1 MDAMSVDVELA
12 EVRDFLAGHHPFD
25 DIPVPQLERL
35 AHQLRIEYF
44 RRGTRIIA
52 RGEDNHH
59 LYVVRSGAV
68 ELHDM
73 HGGFMDR
80 GEVGTSFGSFTL
92 VQGNPAQFEAVA
104 LEDTL
109 CLVMGAETFHA
120 LATAHPTFAHFFDL
134 QRTSRMRGAVASLH
148 LTSSGGAILKTRAT
162 DIISRPAVWVTA
174 TASIQEA
181 ARAMSEHRVSCLLV
195 LDESKLVGIVT
206 DRDLRNRVVAAG
218 IDTDLPVTCIMTPD
232 PFVGSSDALAFQ
244 VLMEMTSRNIHH
256 LPILDPEGTPEG
268 VITTTDLMRLE
279 QTNPIYLVGDITQ
292 AHDISAVAEVSKRLA
307 PVVELLVN
315 QDASAEDIG
324 RIVTAVG
331 DAVERR
337 LLGLAEQHLGPPPV
351 PYCWV
356 SLGSRARQEQALA
369 ADQDNALI
377 LDNDVQPEHAAY
389 FEALASFVCDALVE
403 CGYPRCPGDVM
414 ATNPRW
420 RVSLNGW
427 RQEFTTWLT
436 EPVPDAI
443 LRASIFFDMRP
454 VYGDPRLFHKL
465 RKHFLKQA
473 PSSKL
478 FLAHL
483 TKRAVENE
491 PPLGFFRGFVLEKQ
505 GANRATLDIKRGGV
519 GAVVE
524 VARVLALS
532 IGSRAVN
539 TQTRIAAAVDAGTLS
554 PERGE
559 DLRDA
564 FEFIS
569 YVRLR
574 HQAAQVRAGKETDN
588 FVAPDDLSSFEKRHL
603 REAFAI
609 VRSAQSSLSHRYP
622 STYIS

>member
-1 MDAMSVDVELA
+1 MSLDVELA
-12 EVRDFLAGHHPFD
+12 EVRDFLAEHHPFD
-25 DIPVPQLERL
+25 DLPRQQLERL
-35 AHQLRIEYF
+35 ATMLKIEYF

-80 GEVGTSFGSFTL
+80 GEVGTSFGSYTL
-92 VQGNPAQFEAVA
+92 VQGNPANFEAVA
-104 LEDTL
+104 LEDSL
-109 CLVMGAETFHA
+109 CLVMDADTFHG
-120 LATAHPTFAHFFDL
+120 LSTTYPIFGHYFDL

-148 LTSSGGAILKTRAT
+148 LTNSGGAILKTSAT
-162 DIISRPAVWVTA
+162 DILNRPAVSVQA
-174 TASIQEA
+174 TESIRSA
-181 ARAMSEHRVSCLLV
+181 ALVMCHKRVSCLLI
-195 LDESKLVGIVT
+195 LDEGKLVGIVT

-218 IDTDLPVTCIMTPD
+218 IDTDLPVTCVMTPD
-232 PFVGSSDALAFQ
+232 PFTGSADALAFQ
-244 VLMEMTSRNIHH
+244 ILMEMTSRNIHH
-256 LPILDPEGTPEG
+256 LPILSPDGTPEG

-292 AHDISAVAEVSKRLA
+292 AQDVSAVAEVSKRLA
-307 PVVELLVN
+307 PIVQVPGT
-315 QDASAEDIG
+315 QDAGAGDIG

-337 LLGLAEQHLGPPPV
+337 VLGLAEAHLGPPPV

-377 LDNDVQPEHAAY
+377 LDNDVRPEHAAY
-389 FEALASFVCDALVE
+389 FEALATFVCDALVE
-403 CGYPRCPGDVM
+403 CGYPSCPGDVM

-420 RVSLNGW
+420 RVPLSQW
-427 RQEFTTWLT
+427 RTEYTTWLT

-454 VYGDPRLFHKL
+454 IYGDPRLFHKL
-465 RKHFLKQA
+465 RKHFLKHA

-483 TKRAVENE
+483 TKRAIENE

-505 GANRATLDIKRGGV
+505 GSNRATLDIKRGGV

-524 VARVLALS
+524 LARVLALS

-539 TQTRIAAAVDAGTLS
+539 TQTRLAAAVDAGALS
-554 PERGE
+554 PERGQ

-574 HQAAQVRAGKETDN
+574 HQAAQVRAGKDTDN

>member
-218 IDTDLPVTCIMTPD
+218 IDTDLPVTCIMTAD

-337 LLGLAEQHLGPPPV
+337 LLGLAEQHLGGDTA
-351 PYCWV
+351 
-356 SLGSRARQEQALA
+356 LGGV
-369 ADQDNALI
+369 DQLHAGGRLGAHQGFDLGDCI
-377 LDNDVQPEHAAY
+377 GVQP
-389 FEALASFVCDALVE
+389 FELVQHHQVGGGQLVFE
-403 CGYPRCPGDVM
+403 QFCQR
-414 ATNPRW
+414 
-420 RVSLNGW
+420 RVVV
-427 RQEFTTWLT
+427 Q
-436 EPVPDAI
+436 V
-443 LRASIFFDMRP
+443 
-454 VYGDPRLFHKL
+454 V
-465 RKHFLKQA
+465 
-473 PSSKL
+473 
-478 FLAHL
+478 
-483 TKRAVENE
+483 
-491 PPLGFFRGFVLEKQ
+491 
-505 GANRATLDIKRGGV
+505 V
-519 GAVVE
+519 GAALGIDGHRVFGKLAGKHGGRIDHGDHGVHGE
-524 VARVLALS
+524 GVA
-532 IGSRAVN
+532 
-539 TQTRIAAAVDAGTLS
+539 
-554 PERGE
+554 
-559 DLRDA
+559 DLRPLEGLDHG
-564 FEFIS
+564 
-569 YVRLR
+569 L
-574 HQAAQVRAGKETDN
+574 G
-588 FVAPDDLSSFEKRHL
+588 
-603 REAFAI
+603 
-609 VRSAQSSLSHRYP
+609 
-622 STYIS
+622 

>member
-1 MDAMSVDVELA
+1 MSLDVELA
-12 EVRDFLAGHHPFD
+12 EIRDFLAAHHPFD
-25 DIPVPQLERL
+25 DVPLPQLERL
-35 AHQLRIEYF
+35 TSRLRVEYF

-73 HGGFMDR
+73 HGSFMDR
-80 GEVGTSFGSFTL
+80 GEVGTSFGSYTL
-92 VQGNPAQFEAVA
+92 VQGNPANFEAVA

-109 CLVMGAETFHA
+109 CLVMDADTFHE
-120 LATAHPTFAHFFDL
+120 LAAAHPSVAHFYDL

-148 LTSSGGAILKTRAT
+148 LTTSGGAILKTKAT
-162 DIISRPAVWVTA
+162 DILTRPAVSVPA
-174 TASIQEA
+174 KASIQEA
-181 ARAMSEHRVSCLLV
+181 ARVMTAHRVSSLLV
-195 LDESKLVGIVT
+195 VEEFRLVGIVT

-218 IDTDLPVTCIMTPD
+218 IDTGLPVSCIMTAD
-232 PFVGSSDALAFQ
+232 PFTGSADALAFQ

-256 LPILDPEGTPEG
+256 LPILGPDGGPEG

-279 QTNPIYLVGDITQ
+279 QSNPIYLVGDITQ
-292 AHDISAVAEVSKRLA
+292 APDVAAVAEVSRRLA
-307 PVVELLVN
+307 PVVELLVT

-337 LLGLAEQHLGPPPV
+337 LLGLAEAHLGPPPV

-377 LDNDVQPEHAAY
+377 LDNDLQPEHAAY
-389 FEALASFVCDALVE
+389 FEALATFVCDALVE

-420 RVSLNGW
+420 RVPLATW
-427 RQEFTTWLT
+427 RSEFTTWLT

-473 PSSKL
+473 PSAKL

-483 TKRAVENE
+483 TKRAGENE
-491 PPLGFFRGFVLEKQ
+491 PPLGFFRGFVLEKH

-524 VARVLALS
+524 IARVLALS

-539 TQTRIAAAVDAGTLS
+539 TQTRIAAAVDAGALS
-554 PERGE
+554 PERGQ

-574 HQAAQVRAGKETDN
+574 HQAAQVRAGRDTDN

-609 VRSAQSSLSHRYP
+609 VRSAQSSLAHRYP